1 MVFSIICVG
10 SVGIYD
16 FVLLSNEDGTVPGF
30 VTRFGVVVNDWSIDV
45 VVDGIYSAVVVPV
58 RRNDVVV
65 TKRSVVVNG
74 ACVVGD
80 ADTVLVGGCGGGTV
94 DVVV

>member
-10 SVGIYD
+10 LVGIYD
-16 FVLLSNEDGTVPGF
+16 FVLLSNEGESVPGF
-30 VTRFGVVVNDWSIDV
+30 VTGFSIVVVDWSIDV
-45 VVDGIYSAVVVPV
+45 VVDGIYSTVVVPV

-65 TKRSVVVNG
+65 TKRSVVVDG